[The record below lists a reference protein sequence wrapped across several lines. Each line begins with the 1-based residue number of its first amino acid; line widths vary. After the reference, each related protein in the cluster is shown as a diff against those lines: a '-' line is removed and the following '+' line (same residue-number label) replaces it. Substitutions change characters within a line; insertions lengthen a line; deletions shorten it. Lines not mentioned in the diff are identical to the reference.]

1 MHRQGKLYYFYSMIV
16 INMGKKIIASAA
28 IFLILAVALG
38 AFGAHA
44 LRTKIPDDLLA
55 VYHTGVE
62 YHFYHAL
69 GLLLTGVIA
78 LLRPSSMIRW
88 SAILLGTGIVL
99 FSGSLYIMAVTGMRW
114 LGAVTP
120 VGGLSFIGG
129 WALLLLA
136 FLKYKKQA

>member
-1 MHRQGKLYYFYSMIV
+1 
-16 INMGKKIIASAA
+16 MGKNIIASAA
-28 IFLILAVALG
+28 ALLILAVAVG

-44 LRTKIPDDLLA
+44 LETKIPDDLLA
-55 VYHTGVE
+55 VYRTGVE

-88 SAILLGTGIVL
+88 SAILLVTGIVL
-99 FSGSLYIMAVTGMRW
+99 FSGSLYIMAMTGMRW

-136 FLKYKKQA
+136 FLKDKKQA

>member
-1 MHRQGKLYYFYSMIV
+1 
-16 INMGKKIIASAA
+16 MGKNIIAWAA
-28 IFLILAVALG
+28 TLLILAVAIG

-44 LRTKIPDDLLA
+44 LEAKIPDDLLA
-55 VYHTGVE
+55 VYRTGVE

-136 FLKYKKQA
+136 FLNDKKQA